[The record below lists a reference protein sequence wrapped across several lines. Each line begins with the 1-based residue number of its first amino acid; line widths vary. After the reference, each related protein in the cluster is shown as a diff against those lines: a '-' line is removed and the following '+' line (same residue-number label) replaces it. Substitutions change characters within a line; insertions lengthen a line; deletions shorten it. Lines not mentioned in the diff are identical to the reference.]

1 MQSQLTRGLPNQVHA
16 AFPGFRTD
24 ARRAIAFTQSLPVS
38 AALVGMRS
46 VSHLDENLAGP
57 EIS

>member
-1 MQSQLTRGLPNQVHA
+1 LPNQVHA

-57 EIS
+57 ELS